1 MKKII
6 MLLAALA
13 VLATTL
19 SFTVA
24 SKKEATAQP
33 LRETADVKPVINEAQ
48 F

>member
-1 MKKII
+1 MKKTI

-24 SKKEATAQP
+24 SKKEATEQP
-33 LRETADVKPVINEAQ
+33 LKETTDVKPVINEAQ